1 LARAMDISRRQKM
14 FDVSAHVRENTLVI
28 TYESQQNTALETWI
42 FEKENELFRNVFGVE
57 AKLER
62 R

>member
-1 LARAMDISRRQKM
+1 M